1 MTEFPK
7 LMWQADG
14 TEITVHSLD
23 DQEVELAAGSRLTP
37 APVEAPPDEVPAIFA
52 PEQAP
57 LVEGEVPDE
66 PETAKKRGSKKK

>member
-37 APVEAPPDEVPAIFA
+37 EPVEAPPDEVPEIFSH
-52 PEQAP
+52 PTP
-57 LVEGEVPDE
+57 MVEGEVVDYE